1 MRVRETAE
9 VQKDLCLGGQLRCTR
24 LERVRRSLVKGV
36 VGSSWPTYDI
46 WVRCVPGPI
55 AGIQLVI
62 GPAAQS
68 GRCMVR
74 ALVDSHDGI

>member
-9 VQKDLCLGGQLRCTR
+9 VQKGLCLGGQLGCTR
-24 LERVRRSLVKGV
+24 LEHVRRSLVKGV
-36 VGSSWPTYDI
+36 IGSSWPTYDI
-46 WVRCVPGPI
+46 WVRCVPI